1 MLMSTPSASIRL
13 APRNRGS
20 SHGSC
25 RVFRRFNFES
35 ENYTDLSDAA
45 YAGWKRLEVA
55 SGETVRFL
63 VRCSKPGSR
72 GLPLV
77 AASRAAAIAKKLP
90 DPVRSAED
98 INREFPAFALP
109 ADWDVVVQDGGAILK
124 SDVAMRVMRARAGER
139 VIPEAAR
146 FEERPD
152 GVLVRTKTQQVLAQ
166 RVVLALGPWLGRAL
180 PEIASALEVTR
191 QAVGWFKPARPETVL
206 PGQFPIFILQRSIHE
221 TVYGFPDFEN
231 RGVKAGRHDHGPEVG
246 ADDSDPPATD
256 AELLTTGTA
265 LSRYHPGRRGSYRRA
280 RHLPLHQHEAGRP
293 PARRWRGIHYRSMA
307 RFPACRRLGL
317 LGSRCQVCTGDWRHA
332 RAPRDRS
339 NLRGRTF
346 FPAIAVFGV
355 CLNALWRGER
365 GQCWEAAVFEIAA
378 LRSDA
383 VTVHLTIRSICVGRV
398 LLARRSTRDGGLKE
412 PALRELSSRCGEH

>member
-1 MLMSTPSASIRL
+1 MRSCDVAVLGLGLMGSAALDALLNAGVDALGFDPLGPGAI
-13 APRNRGS
+13 RGS

-45 YAGWKRLEVA
+45 YVGWKCLEAA
-55 SGETVRFL
+55 SGETMLIPCPVL
-63 VRCSKPGSR
+63 EAGKP

-90 DPVRSAED
+90 DPLRAAED

-124 SDVAMRVMRARAGER
+124 SEVAMRVMRARAGER

-152 GVLVRTKTQQVLAQ
+152 GVLVRTKTQEVLAQ

-180 PEIASALEVTR
+180 PEIACALKVTR

-206 PGQFPIFILQRSIHE
+206 PGQFPIFILQRSINE

-246 ADDSDPPATD
+246 ADDWDPPATD
-256 AELLTTGTA
+256 AELLTTSTA
-265 LSRYHPGRRGSYRRA
+265 LSYIIPGAAGPIVERDICLYTNTKPADRRPDNG
-280 RHLPLHQHEAGRP
+280 EEFIID
-293 PARRWRGIHYRSMA
+293 RWRDSRLVVAS
-307 RFPACRRLGL
+307 ACSGH
-317 LGSRCQVCTGDWRHA
+317 GA
-332 RAPRDRS
+332 KFA
-339 NLRGRTF
+339 
-346 FPAIAVFGV
+346 PAIG
-355 CLNALWRGER
+355 
-365 GQCWEAAVFEIAA
+365 
-378 LRSDA
+378 DM
-383 VTVHLTIRSICVGRV
+383 
-398 LLARRSTRDGGLKE
+398 LARLATDPTYEAE
-412 PALRELSSRCGEH
+412 PFFQLSRYSAFS